1 MVLYRTIL
9 CLSFTLVFMLVS
21 LVLIVFGYETK
32 TILWN
37 HGIGKKHVRALDL
50 LAHYGHVMMNKNK
63 IYTYK
68 KSDYFFFLSS
78 TLCSPS
84 CAAIE
89 ILQLYLCVLLLDAAS
104 PKKKPEQMYYKRI
117 VDCPIKIVEDCI
129 FDFKWTSLGINTQ
142 ISAIKLR
149 STSGFENI

>member
-9 CLSFTLVFMLVS
+9 CLSFTLVFILVS

-68 KSDYFFFLSS
+68 KSDYFFFFFFYSVFSL
-78 TLCSPS
+78 LC
-84 CAAIE
+84 CNRDFAAVFVCSFAGCGQPE
-89 ILQLYLCVLLLDAAS
+89 
-104 PKKKPEQMYYKRI
+104 KKPEQMDSWLFDKNCRI
-117 VDCPIKIVEDCI
+117 LH
-129 FDFKWTSLGINTQ
+129 FRLKWTSLGINTQ
-142 ISAIKLR
+142 ISAIKLHP
-149 STSGFENI
+149 TSGFESI

>member
-9 CLSFTLVFMLVS
+9 CLSFTLVFILVS

-68 KSDYFFFLSS
+68 KSDYFFFLF
-78 TLCSPS
+78 L
-84 CAAIE
+84 
-89 ILQLYLCVLLLDAAS
+89 LLCVLPPVLQSRFCSCICVFICWMRPAR
-104 PKKKPEQMYYKRI
+104 KKNLSKWI
-117 VDCPIKIVEDCI
+117 VDCSIKIVEYCI
-129 FDFKWTSLGINTQ
+129 FDLNE
-142 ISAIKLR
+142 LL
-149 STSGFENI
+149 SG

>member
-9 CLSFTLVFMLVS
+9 CLSFTLVFILVS

-37 HGIGKKHVRALDL
+37 HEIGKKHVRALDL

-68 KSDYFFFLSS
+68 KSDYFFFFL
-78 TLCSPS
+78 L
-84 CAAIE
+84 
-89 ILQLYLCVLLLDAAS
+89 LCVLPPVLQS
-104 PKKKPEQMYYKRI
+104 RFCSYICVSICWMRPVRNKKPEQMYYKRI
-117 VDCPIKIVEDCI
+117 VDCSIKIVEDCI

-142 ISAIKLR
+142 ISAIKLH

>member
-9 CLSFTLVFMLVS
+9 CLSFTLVFILVS

-68 KSDYFFFLSS
+68 KSDYFFSFSS
-78 TLCSPS
+78 TMCSPS

-89 ILQLYLCVLLLDAAS
+89 ILQLYLCVHLLDAAS
-104 PKKKPEQMYYKRI
+104 PKKNLSKWI
-117 VDCPIKIVEDCI
+117 VDCSIKIVEYCI
-129 FDFKWTSLGINTQ
+129 FDLNE
-142 ISAIKLR
+142 LL
-149 STSGFENI
+149 SG